1 MSIRLIAA
9 ILLMLC
15 CPGKMTAQAKVKEL
29 EYKIIELKKNSF
41 GYDIYQD
48 GKMIVHQNSIPA
60 VEGNKGFTTRKK
72 AAKVARLVI
81 IKIKNGEMPPAV
93 TKEEMKKI
101 GAL

>member
-1 MSIRLIAA
+1 MAIRLLTAMM
-9 ILLMLC
+9 LLFC
-15 CPGKMTAQAKVKEL
+15 YPGEITAQPKAKGL
-29 EYKIIELKKNSF
+29 GYKIIRLSTSGF

-60 VEGNKGFTTRKK
+60 VEGSKGFTTKEK
-72 AAKVARLVI
+72 AIKVAKLVI
-81 IKIKNGEMPPAV
+81 MKIRKGEMPPAV